1 MKEKVKIDYFGL
13 ALRNLGRHKVKTII
27 TSLAV
32 AIGVLAYIF
41 MDAWLLGM
49 NIDSKRNLINYE
61 TGSTKIYAKAYFDKK
76 DELPMYENFNNYQEI
91 IKKLNDNG
99 FNATPNFLFG
109 GSLLSPKQE
118 VPFLFVGIDPALE
131 KKVLGYDKFVKE
143 GSFVENGQFKIL
155 IGERGAENL
164 GVKVGDAVRLSTVID
179 KKDETGKV
187 KHINQ
192 LIELIVGGIVNSPN
206 PKTNGN
212 IGYLPL
218 DILQDEMGLLLEGS
232 ITQICIRK
240 AGVSDSAL
248 PDNSESIS
256 KVKKILGDT
265 LRPELIIVDWAKDAK
280 DYIAAS
286 NQDNVSNRVM
296 LIFLFIIV
304 FMGIANT
311 MLMAVIERTKE
322 IGMLRSMGLLDHSVV
337 ILFLIEAGLIGFI
350 GSSIGNIIAI
360 PINYFM
366 VTYGIDYSE
375 MAKEMN
381 GNFGYRITSI
391 FRSAWNFH
399 TMIGSIIISTIMSGF
414 MAYLPALKAIKMSV
428 VETLR
433 FE

>member
-13 ALRNLGRHKVKTII
+13 SLRNLGRHKVKTII
-27 TSLAV
+27 TLIAV
-32 AIGVLAYIF
+32 AVGVLAYVW

-61 TGSTKIYAKAYFDKK
+61 TGSSKIYAKAYFNKK
-76 DELPMYENFNNYQEI
+76 DELPMYESFTNYQDI

-99 FNATPNFLFG
+99 FNASPNFVFG

-118 VPFLFVGIDPALE
+118 VPFLFIGLDPELE
-131 KKVLGYDKFVKE
+131 KKTLSYYKFVKE
-143 GSFVENGQFKIL
+143 GTFVEKGQFKIL

-164 GVKVGDAVRLSTVID
+164 GVKVGDSVRLSTVID
-179 KKDETGKV
+179 KKDENGKI

-218 DILQDEMGLLLEGS
+218 DILQDEMGLLLEGH
-232 ITQICIRK
+232 IIQICIRK
-240 AGVSDSAL
+240 ADVSESAL
-248 PDNSESIS
+248 PNNTESVL
-256 KVKKILGDT
+256 KVKQILGDT
-265 LRPELIIVDWAKDAK
+265 LRPELTIVDWATDAK

-286 NQDNVSNRVM
+286 NGDNVSNRVM

-322 IGMLRSMGLLDHSVV
+322 IGMLRSMGLLDHSVI
-337 ILFLIEAGLIGFI
+337 ILFLFEAGLIGFI
-350 GSSIGNIIAI
+350 GSLIGNIASI
-360 PINYFM
+360 PLNYFM

-375 MAKEMN
+375 MAKQMN
-381 GNFGYRITSI
+381 GNFGYRITAI

-399 TMIGSIIISTIMSGF
+399 TMIASVIICTIVSAA
-414 MAYLPALKAIKMSV
+414 MAFLPALKAVKMSV